1 MAENNANFA
10 NQDSTRN
17 RNANDDFKSSSDKPK
32 RTEEERKETRRGF
45 KILMETTAKFDELEP
60 HEVNIYNLGFDSPNV
75 PDLLDYYLNSH

>member
-10 NQDSTRN
+10 NQNST

-60 HEVNIYNLGFDSPNV
+60 HEVNIT
-75 PDLLDYYLNSH
+75 

>member
-10 NQDSTRN
+10 NQYSTG
-17 RNANDDFKSSSDKPK
+17 NANDDFKSSSDKPK

-60 HEVNIYNLGFDSPNV
+60 HEVNITSVLIRRMYQI
-75 PDLLDYYLNSH
+75 Y